1 MGKLQERTDADVLKK
16 APLRLTCDAAGLWSV
31 DGVTSLGTTATSGIY
46 NMKPGDQLIIAIS
59 AAADA
64 AAILVLPGLQE
75 AAGKFYY
82 ISAPTGAAGGD
93 ISVYEKETGTE
104 LATYGDLDADDDH
117 FIIFSDGIQ
126 WRIVL
131 DGVA

>member
-16 APLRLTCDAAGLWSV
+16 APLRLTCDANGKWTV
-31 DGVTSLGTTATSGIY
+31 DGSTSVGTTATSGIY
-46 NMKPGDQLIIAIS
+46 NMKPGDQVIIAIS

-64 AAILVLPGLQE
+64 AAILVLPSLQE
-75 AAGKFYY
+75 AAGLFYY

-93 ISVYEKETGTE
+93 ISIYTKETGAE
-104 LATYGDLDADDDH
+104 FATYGDLDADDDH
-117 FIIFSDGIQ
+117 VILFSDGVN
-126 WRIVL
+126 WRVVL

>member
-1 MGKLQERTDADVLKK
+1 MGKDQERIDAGLIQKG
-16 APLRLTCDAAGLWSV
+16 PLRLTCDAAGKWTK
-31 DGVTSLGTTATSGIY
+31 DGSTSLGTSTTSGIY
-46 NMKPGDQLIIAIS
+46 NMKPADTLIVAIS

-64 AAILVLPGLQE
+64 VAILVLPSLQE

-82 ISAPTGAAGGD
+82 VSAPTGLAAGD
-93 ISVYEKETGTE
+93 ISVYEKETGAE

-117 FIIFSDGIQ
+117 VLLFSDGIQ
-126 WRIVL
+126 WRVIL